1 MGAPSAAIG
10 KHGEFTKAPKGE
22 CYPVRNVENMDSNP
36 TPAVEQGLLYLS
48 LSESRTDERSTEPAN
63 CTSSIVSLRDR
74 EERHSSPNCGFIR
87 PRLRRRSPA
96 ISKLT
101 ATRLRRRTTTHLV
114 DSIRYGTTD
123 ETIDHRLAAKRV
135 TIRLA
140 GWLVIQESSTL
151 IRSVR
156 ARLPIPTRGSSQLAS
171 SDADSGARRASR
183 SRAFTTVSTTGRS
196 EEVL

>member
-1 MGAPSAAIG
+1 MWRIWILIPLLLLSRAFCI
-10 KHGEFTKAPKGE
+10 
-22 CYPVRNVENMDSNP
+22 YPFRNLGP
-36 TPAVEQGLLYLS
+36 TSGRQ
-48 LSESRTDERSTEPAN
+48 SRPIARV
-63 CTSSIVSLRDR
+63 TSCHCGTAKNDIQVQTVVSSGRAW
-74 EERHSSPNCGFIR
+74 E
-87 PRLRRRSPA
+87 RRSPA

-101 ATRLRRRTTTHLV
+101 ATRLRKRTTTHLV

-123 ETIDHRLAAKRV
+123 ETIDRRLAAKRV